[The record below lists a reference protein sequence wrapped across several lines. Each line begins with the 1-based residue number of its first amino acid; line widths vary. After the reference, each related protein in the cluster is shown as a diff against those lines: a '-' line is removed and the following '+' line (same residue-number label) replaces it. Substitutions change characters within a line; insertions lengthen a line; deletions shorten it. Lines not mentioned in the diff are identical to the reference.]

1 MIVQESI
8 SETLTK
14 TYSDA
19 GFYIHGG
26 NPEGD
31 YAEAIDPTELIEGGE
46 RVYTET
52 DIPIPTDDETDPE
65 EATVADYQN
74 ALTEMGVDL
83 S

>member
-1 MIVQESI
+1 MAIVQEQI

-26 NPEGD
+26 EPEAD
-31 YAEAIDPTELIEGGE
+31 YVEAVDPTELH

-52 DIPIPTDDETDPE
+52 DIPIPEPEPE
-65 EATVADYQN
+65 EEEEPEED
-74 ALTEMGVDL
+74 EGEEEEE
-83 S
+83 